1 VTGRTHQIRVHLK
14 YVGLP
19 VVADELYGG
28 SLLLLSRL
36 KSGYRLKPNR
46 TELPLMGRVALHAIQ
61 LKIKHP
67 ITGEEVTITS
77 PWPKDLTVAVKYL
90 RRYAAV

>member
-1 VTGRTHQIRVHLK
+1 
-14 YVGLP
+14 
-19 VVADELYGG
+19 
-28 SLLLLSRL
+28 
-36 KSGYRLKPNR
+36 
-46 TELPLMGRVALHAIQ
+46 